1 MTQKP
6 LILIVNDDGYEAKGL
21 EAMVEIAKTFG
32 EVVVVVPDR
41 TRSAMSHAI
50 TMNEPLHVRQYKQE
64 DGVAYW
70 RTNGTPV
77 DCVKVG
83 QRVVLR
89 DRKIDLILSGIN
101 HGSNSSVSVL
111 YSGTIG
117 AAIEASFSHPAV
129 GLSLLDYSPD
139 ADFTACVHFGKMI
152 VGEVLQHG
160 LPPHVCLNVNFPN
173 VPIEE
178 IKGIRITRQ
187 TDGYWY
193 QDLEERVDPHGRK
206 YYWLTGH
213 LVNTDPH
220 EDTCEWALAHN
231 YISIQPVQYDMTAHQ
246 YIKDLKY
253 LENVQ

>member
-1 MTQKP
+1 
-6 LILIVNDDGYEAKGL
+6 
-21 EAMVEIAKTFG
+21 
-32 EVVVVVPDR
+32 
-41 TRSAMSHAI
+41 
-50 TMNEPLHVRQYKQE
+50 
-64 DGVAYW
+64 
-70 RTNGTPV
+70 
-77 DCVKVG
+77 
-83 QRVVLR
+83 
-89 DRKIDLILSGIN
+89 
-101 HGSNSSVSVL
+101 
-111 YSGTIG
+111 
-117 AAIEASFSHPAV
+117 
-129 GLSLLDYSPD
+129 
-139 ADFTACVHFGKMI
+139 MI
-152 VGEVLQHG
+152 VGEVLRHG

-231 YISIQPVQYDMTAHQ
+231 YISVQPVQYDMTAHQ